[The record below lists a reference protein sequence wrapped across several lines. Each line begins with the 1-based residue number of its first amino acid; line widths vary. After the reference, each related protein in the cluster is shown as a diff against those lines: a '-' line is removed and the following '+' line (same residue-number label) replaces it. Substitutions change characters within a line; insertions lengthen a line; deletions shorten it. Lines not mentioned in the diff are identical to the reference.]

1 MSITK
6 LQKSDAYLGNPNL
19 KKVSVPHEFTKDQII
34 EFQKCN
40 EDPVYF
46 METYIRI
53 VSLDEGLVPFK
64 MYGFQKNIVNTV
76 HNNRFTICKLPRQS
90 GKSTTVVSYLL
101 HYALFN
107 PNANI
112 AILANKSS
120 TARDILSRV
129 QLAYENLPKWLQQ
142 GVINWN
148 KGNIELENKSVIV
161 AAATSSS
168 AIRGGSYNIIFLD
181 EYAFVPP
188 NIAQMFF
195 SSVYPTIS
203 AGSQTKMIIV
213 STPYGMNQF
222 YRLWIDAENGRN
234 DYVPIEVHW
243 SEVPGRDEKWRED
256 TIRNT
261 SPEQFAQEFECEF
274 LGSVNTLISP
284 AKIKGMAF
292 FNPTTSSGG
301 LDVYEQPKENNT
313 YCCTV
318 DVARGVHKD
327 YSAFLILD
335 VTTYPFKVV
344 AKFRSNEIKPLLFP
358 HTIDRVCKAYNQAHV
373 LVEVNDIGQQV
384 AEALQFELEYP
395 NLLMTTQRGRAG
407 QILCA
412 GFSGR
417 GSGFGVKMTKQ
428 IKKIGCSNIKS
439 LIEADKIIINDFNI
453 IEEMST
459 FIKKGQSWQA
469 EEGCTDDL
477 MMCLVTF
484 AWLSNQPY
492 FKELTDTNARKLLY
506 EEQQHQIEQ
515 DMAPF
520 GFVDDG
526 QPEEEK
532 EIIDEYGTVWVPVV
546 RKGQ

>member
-1 MSITK
+1 M
-6 LQKSDAYLGNPNL
+6 SDAYLGNPNL
-19 KKVSVPHEFTKDQII
+19 KKVNTPIEFTKDQIK
-34 EFQKCN
+34 EYQKCAQ
-40 EDPVYF
+40 DPIYF
-46 METYIRI
+46 MRNYIRI

-64 MYGFQKNIVNTV
+64 MYPFQEHIVRTI
-76 HNNRFTICKLPRQS
+76 HDNRFTICKLPRQS
-90 GKSTTVVSYLL
+90 GKSTTTVSYLL

-107 PNANI
+107 PNSNI

-129 QLAYENLPKWLQQ
+129 QLAYENLPKWMQQ

-181 EYAFVPP
+181 EFAFVPA
-188 NIAQMFF
+188 NIAEMFF
-195 SSVYPTIS
+195 SAVYPTIS
-203 AGSQTKMIIV
+203 SGQKTKMIIV

-222 YRLWIDAENGRN
+222 YKLWTDAENKRN

-243 SEVPGRDEKWRED
+243 SEVPGRDEAWKEA

-261 SPEQFAQEFECEF
+261 SPEQFQQEFECEF

-284 AKIKGMAF
+284 AKIKNMAYS
-292 FNPTTSSGG
+292 NPIQSNAG
-301 LDVYEQPKENNT
+301 LDVYENPKKDNT
-313 YCCTV
+313 YVCTV
-318 DVARGVHKD
+318 DVARGVSKD
-327 YSAFLILD
+327 YSAFVIMD
-335 VTTYPFKVV
+335 VTQMPFKIV
-344 AKFRSNEIKPLLFP
+344 AKFRNNEIRPLLFP
-358 HTIDRVCKAYNQAHV
+358 HTIEKVCKAYNHAHV
-373 LVEVNDIGQQV
+373 LVETNDLGQQI
-384 AEALQFELEYP
+384 AEALQFELEYD

-407 QILCA
+407 QILGA

-428 IKKIGCSNIKS
+428 IKKIGCANIKT
-439 LIEADKIIINDFNI
+439 LIESDKIFINDFNI

-459 FIKKGQSWQA
+459 FIRKGQSWQA
-469 EEGCTDDL
+469 DEGSTDDL
-477 MMCLVTF
+477 MMCLVIF
-484 AWLSNQPY
+484 GWLSNQPF
-492 FKELTDTNARKLLY
+492 FKEMTDTNARQMLY
-506 EEQQHQIEQ
+506 EEQQSLIEQ

-526 QPEEEK
+526 IPDHEK
-532 EIIDEYGTVWVPVV
+532 SEVDEYGTVWHPVV
-546 RKGQ
+546 HKGL